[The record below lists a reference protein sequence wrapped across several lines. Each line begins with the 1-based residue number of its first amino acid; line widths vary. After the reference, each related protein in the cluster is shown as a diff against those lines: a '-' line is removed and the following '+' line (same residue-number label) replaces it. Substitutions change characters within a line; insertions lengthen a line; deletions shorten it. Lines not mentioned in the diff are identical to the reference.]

1 MCKGKRYERF
11 MVEGK
16 LLGNKR
22 DMKLT
27 QHHKELL
34 TKPNQETPPFNL
46 ETTIKRLAE
55 RTKVK
60 IDYEEEAATKL
71 KVITVTFK
79 NNVRLSVS
87 VEFQVERVRTISDS
101 SSEKQAPQISFNLD
115 LRIDNLPSLCYDD
128 FVKRKREN
136 KKRKMKFKSDSSP
149 TKIQKLTENNNVKV
163 EAAVGS
169 KKRKNKSSITHLN
182 KMEEVEDTLERADAL
197 LGLATL
203 AMVAASTEKID
214 ESAAGT

>member
-1 MCKGKRYERF
+1 
-11 MVEGK
+11 
-16 LLGNKR
+16 
-22 DMKLT
+22 
-27 QHHKELL
+27 
-34 TKPNQETPPFNL
+34 
-46 ETTIKRLAE
+46 
-55 RTKVK
+55 
-60 IDYEEEAATKL
+60 
-71 KVITVTFK
+71 
-79 NNVRLSVS
+79 
-87 VEFQVERVRTISDS
+87 
-101 SSEKQAPQISFNLD
+101 
-115 LRIDNLPSLCYDD
+115 
-128 FVKRKREN
+128 
-136 KKRKMKFKSDSSP
+136 MKFKSDSSP